1 MTVEDGTGLS
11 TADAYVAQVAA
22 DAYHLAR
29 GNSSWAAATS
39 DQKNAAIV
47 RATQAIDGMY
57 GKAWPGGRLTST
69 QALDWPRAD
78 AYDLDGYALTLVP
91 QGVKDAACEAALLEL
106 TAGTL
111 SASIDVSVEEV
122 QVGPIKKRTRTGG
135 TGPKVYPTVARA
147 LRRIIRGTGA
157 NVALDRA

>member
-1 MTVEDGTGLS
+1 MIIEDGTGLS
-11 TADAYVAQVAA
+11 TADAYVAQATA

-29 GNSSWAAATS
+29 GNSAWAAATS

-57 GKAWPGGRLTST
+57 GKAWPGIRSSET
-69 QALDWPRAD
+69 QALDWPRVD
-78 AYDLDGYALTLVP
+78 AYDVDGYALTLVP

-135 TGPKVYPTVARA
+135 GGPKTYPTIARS
-147 LRRIIRGTGA
+147 LRRIIRSTGA
-157 NVALDRA
+157 NVALARA